1 MGHPAEC
8 AAAKRDAAE
17 FKEQAQAGLKGLGWA
32 WVEIELPTS
41 QRRDVGHP
49 DVGHPPRITQNDCPI
64 SQLTGDNRDYHLRKA
79 MDARHCF
86 QCEAKN
92 PPDQSFCGQCG
103 AALSLSDYI
112 SARVRRELAD
122 SIRDR
127 NVVET
132 ESAINVFERALKWM
146 KQAFGIF
153 AGAVGLV
160 VVVILGVSGW
170 KASDFLKTVDSAK
183 QSVVKSAD
191 ATRQEIKKTSAQSV
205 SDIQKASKKAIDA
218 NLASAANADRLSK
231 NLNITASRTTAE
243 FKGEA
248 TSLRT
253 EVASSQSQLNEVKKL
268 QPEFDSM
275 RAQLAKATSDLA
287 AQQKVISSSEEF
299 VKQVFST
306 HVTYYFVFDNFIK
319 PNHSIV
325 IPAAP
330 GVKNSVV
337 YMLVPNTP
345 IDGTL
350 QLQYK
355 VAVQPV
361 GSYFHIHNLIIF
373 FWGDPA
379 ENLKAEPLAVSF
391 FPDKSDKD
399 TIKSLYVRDGRV
411 YADGQPFPKFGQPD
425 PDWKGN
431 KWIPFAQAATQPQK
445 PDVKPQK

>member
-1 MGHPAEC
+1 
-8 AAAKRDAAE
+8 
-17 FKEQAQAGLKGLGWA
+17 
-32 WVEIELPTS
+32 
-41 QRRDVGHP
+41 
-49 DVGHPPRITQNDCPI
+49 
-64 SQLTGDNRDYHLRKA
+64 
-79 MDARHCF
+79 MDAGQCF

-92 PPDQSFCGQCG
+92 PPNQSFCGQCG
-103 AALSLSDYI
+103 APLSLGEYI
-112 SARVRRELAD
+112 SARVSRELAV

-127 NVVET
+127 SVIET

-146 KQAFGIF
+146 RLAFGIF
-153 AGAVGLV
+153 VGAGGV
-160 VVVILGVSGW
+160 VIAVILGVSGW
-170 KASDFLKTVDSAK
+170 KASDFLKTVDRAK

-191 ATRQEIKKTSAQSV
+191 TTRQEINKTSAQSV
-205 SDIQKASKKAIDA
+205 SDIQKASNEAIDA
-218 NLASAANADRLSK
+218 NRASATNADQLSR

-248 TSLRT
+248 TSLRA
-253 EVASSQSQLNEVKKL
+253 EVASSQSQLDEVKKL

-299 VKQVFST
+299 VKKVFSS
-306 HVTYYFVFDNFIK
+306 HVTYYFVFNNFVE
-319 PNHSIV
+319 PNHSVV
-325 IPAAP
+325 IPAPP

-337 YMLVPNTP
+337 YMLVPDTP

-350 QLQYK
+350 QLQQK

-379 ENLKAEPLAVSF
+379 QSLKTEPLAVSF

-399 TIKSLYVRDGRV
+399 TIKSLNVRDGRV
-411 YADGQPFPKFGQPD
+411 YADGQPFPRFGLPD

-431 KWIPFAQAATQPQK
+431 KWIPLGQPPK
-445 PDVKPQK
+445 PNAKPKK